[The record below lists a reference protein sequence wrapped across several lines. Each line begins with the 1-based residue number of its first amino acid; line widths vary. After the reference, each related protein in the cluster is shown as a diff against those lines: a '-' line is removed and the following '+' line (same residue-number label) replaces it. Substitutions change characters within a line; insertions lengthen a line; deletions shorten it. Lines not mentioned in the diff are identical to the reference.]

1 MTLTINIACDNS
13 AFDDHKEAEIG
24 RILTE
29 FAERLKTESI
39 VIGDTFHLR
48 DINGNKVGEVIVGD

>member
-24 RILTE
+24 RILKE
-29 FAERLKTESI
+29 FADDLQTHNI
-39 VIGDTFHLR
+39 VIGDTFSL
-48 DINGNKVGEVIVGD
+48 DDANGNKVGEVIVGD